1 MAETLS
7 HCQDAAM
14 GRKWLL
20 TFVCLLA
27 LGGPAAGARAEIQ
40 EPNTSGTVF
49 LGSFRSEGEIFSL
62 VLEIPNSHA
71 AILSVDG
78 AKVREVPYSLWTRY
92 AVRPSQPLASGTVE
106 ADFGSIG
113 HVSLS
118 FQPTR
123 KPKIGR
129 RPKKCAG
136 ARPRRETGTYTGTI
150 SLRGENG
157 YFQVEGVAAKGIRYR
172 TFRLVCRHGY
182 AGHPGVEQPLGNY
195 VTPFTRPPESAQTQ
209 LETFAEL
216 DGRSVGFTAWEFFR
230 DFPATQAGAL
240 ESLPGMEIGR
250 VRYEA
255 YPLAFQAEWPMGGAM
270 TFKTP
275 LQESAAY
282 NPDPSA
288 PATWSDELRSSFPG
302 LPVQPVAGPQF
313 RTSLCMRRAPGE
325 ALQCVGDPPPV
336 QPQRPLDPPQ
346 P

>member
-1 MAETLS
+1 
-7 HCQDAAM
+7 M
-14 GRKWLL
+14 GRNWLL
-20 TFVCLLA
+20 GLVCLLA
-27 LGGPAAGARAEIQ
+27 LGGPVAGARAEVQ

-71 AILSVDG
+71 AVLSVDG

-106 ADFGSIG
+106 AGFGSIG
-113 HVSLS
+113 RVSLS

-129 RPKKCAG
+129 HSKKCAG

-157 YFQVEGVAAKGIRYR
+157 YFRIEDVAAKGIRYR
-172 TFRLVCRHGY
+172 TFRLLCSRGH
-182 AGHPGVEQPLGNY
+182 AKHPGVDQPLVNY
-195 VTPFTRPPESAQTQ
+195 VRPFTRPPESAQTQ

-230 DFPATQAGAL
+230 DFPATQAGVL
-240 ESLPGMEIGR
+240 ESLPEMEIGR

-255 YPLAFQAEWPMGGAM
+255 HPLAFQAEWPPGGAM

-275 LQESAAY
+275 LQESAGY
-282 NPDPSA
+282 NADPSA
-288 PATWSDELRSSFPG
+288 PATWSGELSTSFPG
-302 LPVQPVAGPQF
+302 LPGQPVAGPQF
-313 RTSLCMRRAPGE
+313 RTSLCMRRVKGE
-325 ALQCVGDPPPV
+325 ALQCIGEPAPV
-336 QPQRPLDPPQ
+336 QPQRPPDPPQ